1 MASSSYSRV
10 EVEKFN
16 GTNFELWKLK
26 MQDMLEDRDLWEV
39 ASLDVRPTT
48 ISLVDWEIKD
58 RKARGLIRLYLADAI
73 LLNVLD
79 ETTANSLWTRLG
91 SVYQAKS
98 LVNKLFLR
106 KKLYSLRMEEGGSAT
121 DHLNA
126 FNLLIAQLASSSAKI
141 KEEDQC
147 MTLLCS
153 LPDSWDHLVMAL
165 GSTIVTFRMDD
176 VVSSLLSEEM

>member
-1 MASSSYSRV
+1 MGVFCAEHSESYLQIEMASSSYSRM

-26 MQDMLEDRDLWEV
+26 MEDMLEDHDLWE
-39 ASLDVRPTT
+39 ASTLDVRPAM

-58 RKARGLIRLYLADAI
+58 QKARGLIRLCLADVV

-106 KKLYSLRMEEGGSAT
+106 KKLYSLRMEEGGSIT

-126 FNLLIAQLASSSAKI
+126 FNLLITQLASSGAKI
-141 KEEDQC
+141 EEEDRC

-153 LPDSWDHLVMAL
+153 LLDL
-165 GSTIVTFRMDD
+165 
-176 VVSSLLSEEM
+176 